1 MQNFKISFSVLDFT
15 NWAWYRPGIGKYK
28 PEDIDPTICTHV
40 VYGFAVLDGSRLLIK
55 PHDTWADLDNDF
67 YKKVLALKKKGI
79 KVTIAIGGWNDSLGS
94 KYSNLVNNPAARAK
108 FVKHVVDFIEEHGF
122 DGLDLDWE
130 YPKCWQVD
138 CSKGPDSD
146 KEAFALWIKEL
157 KEAFKPKGYLLSAAV
172 SPSKKV
178 MDLGYDIPS
187 IARDLDWIA
196 VMSYDYHGH
205 WDKKTGHVSPMYAHP
220 EDDYDYF
227 NTDFT
232 MRYWVEKGA
241 PANKLVMGM
250 PLYGQAFTLNS
261 ADNHGLNAPANQKG
275 QAGQFTRAAGFLAYY
290 EICDM
295 VKNGGYQ
302 VVEDPQGRLGPY
314 AHKDKQWVGYD
325 DKAMIKYKSE
335 YIRRM
340 GFAGGMVWALDL
352 DDFRNR
358 CGEGHH
364 PLMNT
369 IKEVLGPKMTAEEET
384 ARINGPPPLERTPNP
399 PSDEQD
405 VVDIRQD
412 GILDGITDE
421 VKDEKNVMPKITVVD
436 SGKKVVC
443 YFTNWAFYRPGVGKF
458 EPEDINV
465 ELCTHIVYGFAV
477 LNPKTLKVRAH
488 DSWVDFDKEFYKRV
502 SSLKGTNRKVSLAL
516 GGWNDSKG
524 NKYSKL
530 VNDPQARA
538 AFIDH
543 IVPFLKKHNFD
554 GLDLDWEYPKCWQVD
569 CKKGPASDKDGFAD
583 WVKELSVA
591 FKPEGLILSSAM
603 SPSAKVCDEAYDI
616 PKLNRYFDFVSVMT
630 YDYHGQWDKQTG
642 HVAPIYEHPD
652 SIDPT
657 FNVNYTI
664 NYWLDKGMDKSKLIM
679 GLPLYGQSFTLASKA
694 NNGLNSKT
702 YGGASAGKYTRSRGF
717 YSYYEICDKVQNKG
731 WEVVRDP
738 TGKMGP
744 YAFKNRE
751 WVSFDDVDTIEE
763 KMKLLKEY
771 DLGGAMIWALDLDD
785 FNNQCGSGTY
795 PLLKTI
801 NAQLGRLSSYQRP
814 ALLKT
819 DTLRAAQVEEN
830 LDLEVEA
837 IPYQQYWHYNVQP
850 WYRTVFNYNPKK

>member
-1 MQNFKISFSVLDFT
+1 MVLTILGNGNGNHQPLPLLKPLSLKPAMLLNLLVGTTKWFAVSIFKMPIIQKLTKIYFQTDFT

-67 YKKVLALKKKGI
+67 YKKVTALKRYGI
-79 KVTIAIGGWNDSLGS
+79 KVTVAIGGWNDSLGS

-108 FVKHVVDFIEEHGF
+108 FVKHVVEFIEEHGF

-146 KEAFALWIKEL
+146 KENFALWVKEL

-178 MDLGYDIPS
+178 MDVGYDIPS

-232 MRYWVEKGA
+232 MRYWVENGA
-241 PANKLVMGM
+241 PPNKLVMGM

-261 ADNHGLNAPANQKG
+261 PDNTGLNAPANQKG
-275 QAGQFTRAAGFLAYY
+275 QAGEFTRAAGFLAYY

-295 VKNGGYQ
+295 VKNRGYN
-302 VVEDPQGRLGPY
+302 VVEDPEGRLGPY
-314 AHKDKQWVGYD
+314 AYKDRQWVGYD

-335 YIRRM
+335 YIRKM

-352 DDFRNR
+352 DDFKNR

-369 IKEVLGPKMTAEEET
+369 IKEVLGPKMTAEEEL
-384 ARINGPPPLERTPNP
+384 ARVNGPPPLERTPVSE
-399 PSDEQD
+399 PSNAL
-405 VVDIRQD
+405 DIRQD
-412 GILDGITDE
+412 E
-421 VKDEKNVMPKITVVD
+421 MKDVMPKITVD
-436 SGKKVVC
+436 NGKKVVC

-458 EPEDINV
+458 EPEDIEV
-465 ELCTHIVYGFAV
+465 DLCTHIVYGFAV

-502 SSLKGTNRKVSLAL
+502 SSLKGNNRKVSLAL

-530 VNDPQARA
+530 VNDPQARKD
-538 AFIDH
+538 FIEH

-569 CKKGPASDKDGFAD
+569 CKKGPASDKVGFAN
-583 WVKELSVA
+583 WVQELAAA

-616 PKLNRYFDFVSVMT
+616 PRLNRHFDFVSVMT
-630 YDYHGQWDKQTG
+630 YDYHGQWDKKTG

-652 SIDPT
+652 DFDST

-664 NYWLDKGMDKSKLIM
+664 NYWLEKGMDKSKLIM
-679 GLPLYGQSFTLASKA
+679 GLPLYGQSFTLASKSD
-694 NNGLNSKT
+694 NGLNSKT
-702 YGGASAGKYTRSRGF
+702 YGGNISKPVFENFEFET
-717 YSYYEICDKVQNKG
+717 
-731 WEVVRDP
+731 
-738 TGKMGP
+738 
-744 YAFKNRE
+744 
-751 WVSFDDVDTIEE
+751 SFDFRSKCWKI
-763 KMKLLKEY
+763 
-771 DLGGAMIWALDLDD
+771 
-785 FNNQCGSGTY
+785 
-795 PLLKTI
+795 
-801 NAQLGRLSSYQRP
+801 
-814 ALLKT
+814 
-819 DTLRAAQVEEN
+819 
-830 LDLEVEA
+830 
-837 IPYQQYWHYNVQP
+837 H
-850 WYRTVFNYNPKK
+850 